1 MQFEMFK
8 LKNLGVK
15 EPCRILKTCNMRM
28 ILATKSFLLIRYI
41 ILSSST
47 RLGDNVDM
55 PRYTWIVRAWSS
67 RDGGWIRLFG
77 YFTTEQL
84 ARDCI
89 DLFLPMLG
97 LHGDM
102 EALEVVRTIRF

>member
-1 MQFEMFK
+1 MFK

-15 EPCRILKTCNMRM
+15 EPYRILKTCNMR
-28 ILATKSFLLIRYI
+28 ILLATMCFLLIRYI
-41 ILSSST
+41 ILSSTT
-47 RLGDNVDM
+47 RLGDGVVM
-55 PRYTWIVRAWSS
+55 PRYTWIVRAWSW

>member
-1 MQFEMFK
+1 M
-8 LKNLGVK
+8 
-15 EPCRILKTCNMRM
+15 LKTCNMRI

-41 ILSSST
+41 ILSSTT
-47 RLGDNVDM
+47 RLGDGVVM
-55 PRYTWIVRAWSS
+55 PRYTWIVRAWSW